1 MKVNLH
7 FENVGIGDCLLLHL
21 RDNGQE
27 FIMLIDCGKYNS
39 KIKELFEETYK
50 ITKLD
55 KLVITHFDD
64 DHIKGVIELLKDSPE
79 LKIEDIWF
87 NCFRHLPQGNEIELT
102 DFQKTK
108 IEELYSE
115 LGSKYKP
122 VETDITAEQS
132 LSLSNILSKNTNWS
146 SSWSDERISVDNQK
160 EFDLGQWGKIHLLSP
175 TDNEIKELEN
185 LYKLEFCKKL
195 YGKADDFSS
204 EQRNSIYELLLR
216 TFEDTDTEFPE
227 EEYPISSKQ
236 LLNKRAIEDYSKTVV
251 KIDDNETNRSSIAFI
266 WTLNNHK
273 ILFLGDSTPDIVLK
287 QIQLHKE
294 TNGITDSPLLFD
306 AIKVSHHGS
315 KRNITN
321 ELLNEIDSEVYI
333 FSGTSQKR
341 PDEIC
346 ISKIINRKLPQGIKE
361 RKLYFN
367 HKNDIVKNFSD
378 NITIQKQLAFSI
390 IIDSKVEI

>member
-7 FENVGIGDCLLLHL
+7 FENVGIGDCLLLNL

-27 FIMLIDCGKYNS
+27 FTMLIDCGKYNS
-39 KIKELFEETYK
+39 KIKELFEKTYK

-64 DHIKGVIELLKDSPE
+64 DRIKGVIELLKDRPE

-87 NCFRHLPQGNEIELT
+87 NCFRHLPKDKEIELT
-102 DFQKTK
+102 EFQKIK

-122 VETDITAEQS
+122 VEANISAEQS
-132 LSLSNILSKNTNWS
+132 LSLSNILSRNTNWS
-146 SSWSDERISVDNQK
+146 SSWSDERISIDNQK

-175 TDNEIKELEN
+175 TDNEINELEN

-195 YGKADDFSS
+195 YGKADDYSS

-216 TFEDTDTEFPE
+216 TFEDRDTEFPE

-236 LLNKRAIEDYSKTVV
+236 LLNKRAVENYSNTVV
-251 KIDDNETNRSSIAFI
+251 KIDDNVTNRSSIAFI
-266 WTLNNHK
+266 WTLHNHK
-273 ILFLGDSTPDIVLK
+273 VLFLGDSTPDIVIK
-287 QIQLHKE
+287 YIQLYKE
-294 TNGITDSPLLFD
+294 VNGIAGTPLLFD

-315 KRNITN
+315 KRNMTN
-321 ELLNEIDSEVYI
+321 ELLHEIDSEVFI
-333 FSGTSQKR
+333 FCGTSQLR

-346 ISKIINRKLPQGIKE
+346 ISKVISRKLPQEIKE

-367 HKNDIVKNFSD
+367 YQNDIVKNFSD
-378 NITIQKQLAFSI
+378 NKTIQKEFAFSI
-390 IIDSKVEI
+390 IIDSKLEI

>member
-1 MKVNLH
+1 MEINLH
-7 FENVGIGDCLLLHL
+7 FENVGIGDCLLLNL
-21 RDNGQE
+21 RDNGQA
-27 FIMLIDCGKYNS
+27 FTMLVDCGKYNS
-39 KIKELFEETYK
+39 KIKELFEETYNIK
-50 ITKLD
+50 KLD

-64 DHIKGVIELLKDSPE
+64 DHIKGVIELLKNNPKLE
-79 LKIEDIWF
+79 IENIWF
-87 NCFRHLPQGNEIELT
+87 NCFRHLPQGEEIELT
-102 DFQKTK
+102 EFQKVK

-122 VETDITAEQS
+122 VETYITAEQS
-132 LSLSNILSKNTNWS
+132 LSLSNTLSKNTNWS
-146 SSWSDERISVDNQK
+146 SSWNDERISVDNQK

-175 TDNEIKELEN
+175 TDNEIKELVN

-195 YGKADDFSS
+195 YGKADDYSS
-204 EQRNSIYELLLR
+204 KQRNSIYELLLR
-216 TFEDTDTEFPE
+216 TFEDMDSEFTE
-227 EEYPISSKQ
+227 EEYTISSKQ
-236 LLNKRAIEDYSKTVV
+236 LLNRRAVEDYSKKVV
-251 KIDDNETNRSSIAFI
+251 TIDDSETNRSSIAFI

-273 ILFLGDSTPDIVLK
+273 ILFLGDSTPDIILK
-287 QIQLHKE
+287 QIQSYKE
-294 TNGITDSPLLFD
+294 KNSITDTPLLFD

-321 ELLNEIDSEVYI
+321 ELLIEIDSEVYI

-367 HKNDIVKNFSD
+367 YKNDIVKNFSD
-378 NITIQKQLAFSI
+378 NTTIQKQLTFSI